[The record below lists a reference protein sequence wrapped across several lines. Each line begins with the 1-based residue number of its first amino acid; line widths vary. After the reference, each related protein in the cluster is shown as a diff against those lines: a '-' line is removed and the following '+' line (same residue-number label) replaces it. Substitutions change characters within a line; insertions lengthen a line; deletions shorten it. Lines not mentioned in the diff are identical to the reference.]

1 MISPK
6 IIKAKGFW
14 RSVVVYSLFFIVI
27 TNLVRWA
34 LVYKFNFEKFVS
46 TELSEEHIFMF
57 FVSNILLWIVLGF
70 VRTYF
75 NFKRNLRENKEQDEN

>member
-14 RSVVVYSLFFIVI
+14 RSVIVYSLFFIVI

-34 LVYKFNFEKFVS
+34 LIYKFDFEKFVS
-46 TELSEEHIFMF
+46 IELSEEHIFMF

-70 VRTYF
+70 VLTYF
-75 NFKRNLRENKEQDEN
+75 NFKRNIREDEEEN